1 MSLQAVVQRRPK
13 KTIQVFVESNIEFTI
28 DISEEGLNC
37 GWLQSE
43 VVRKYY
49 EVLEK

>member
-1 MSLQAVVQRRPK
+1 VEKKEV

-28 DISEEGLNC
+28 EIPNPNMTC

-43 VVRKYY
+43 VVRRYF
-49 EVLEK
+49 EVLQQQAQDW